1 MTLIVVLESCVSIS
15 NVSLERVAKT
25 ASVLPRH
32 ASITIAS
39 NARKIAIVI
48 LDSFVCFP
56 LESVYQ
62 ETVVVTVTATERF
75 AKTTH
80 VSTAR
85 QMGSVVQESSVTQAP
100 ELVLQGT
107 VASMLI
113 VLVARF
119 ATIICAA
126 SVHP

>member
-1 MTLIVVLESCVSIS
+1 
-15 NVSLERVAKT
+15 
-25 ASVLPRH
+25 
-32 ASITIAS
+32 
-39 NARKIAIVI
+39 
-48 LDSFVCFP
+48 
-56 LESVYQ
+56 
-62 ETVVVTVTATERF
+62 VVTVTATERF